1 MRFIG
6 TVRSARHGIHD
17 LSMGDVMNT
26 ATSKDGTTI
35 AFETRGQGPPLIVV
49 GGALNTRQAAA
60 TLAELLA
67 PSLTVY
73 AYDRRGRGDSGDTP
87 PYAFER
93 EVEDLRALVEDAGG
107 TAFAFGHSS
116 GAVLAL
122 EAALETPGI
131 TRLVLYEPP
140 FIVDDSRPP
149 LPGDY
154 VEHLRELAA
163 TDRRGEAV
171 EYFMTTGVGVPADAI
186 ASMRESP
193 FWPSLEAVAHTLWYD
208 GVIMG
213 DNMVGKPLSADR
225 WSSVTIPTLVIA
237 GGASPPSLR
246 NAAEQVAEVLP
257 NARRLTM
264 EGQTHEVDPTLLA
277 PVLTEFFTS

>member
-1 MRFIG
+1 
-6 TVRSARHGIHD
+6 
-17 LSMGDVMNT
+17 MNT
-26 ATSKDGTTI
+26 ATSRDGTTI
-35 AFETRGQGPPLIVV
+35 AFETRGEGPPLIVV
-49 GGALNTRQAAA
+49 GGALNTRQAAS

-67 PSLTVY
+67 PSFSVY

-87 PYAFER
+87 PYAVDQ
-93 EVEDLRALVEDAGG
+93 EVEDLRALVEGAGG

-122 EAALETPGI
+122 EAAASASAPGI
-131 TRLVLYEPP
+131 TKLVLYEPP

-149 LPGDY
+149 LPDDY
-154 VEHLRELAA
+154 VSHLKELAA

-171 EYFMTTGVGVPADAI
+171 EYFMTTGVGVPAEAI
-186 ASMRESP
+186 PSMRESA

-213 DNMVGKPLSADR
+213 ENMVGKPLSVDR
-225 WSSVTIPTLVIA
+225 WSSVTIPTLVID
-237 GGASPPSLR
+237 GGASPPSMR
-246 NAAEQVAEVLP
+246 NAVQQLVDVLP

-264 EGQTHEVDPTLLA
+264 EGQSHEVDPTLLA
-277 PVLTEFFTS
+277 PVLAEFFTS

>member
-1 MRFIG
+1 
-6 TVRSARHGIHD
+6 
-17 LSMGDVMNT
+17 MNT
-26 ATSKDGTTI
+26 VTSKDGTTI
-35 AFETRGQGPPLIVV
+35 AFDPSGEGPPLLVV
-49 GGALNTRQAAA
+49 GGALNDRHAAA
-60 TLAELLA
+60 TLAGLLA
-67 PSLTVY
+67 PGFTVY

-87 PYAFER
+87 SYAVER
-93 EVEDLRALVEDAGG
+93 EVEDLQALVEDAGG

-122 EAALETPGI
+122 ETAVATPGI
-131 TRLVLYEPP
+131 TKLVLYEPP

-149 LPGDY
+149 LPDDY
-154 VEHLRELAA
+154 VSHLKGLAA

-171 EYFMTTGVGVPADAI
+171 EYFMTTGVGVPAEAI
-186 ASMRESP
+186 PSMRESP

-213 DNMVGKPLSADR
+213 ENMVGKPLSADR
-225 WSSVTIPTLVIA
+225 WSSVTIPTLVID
-237 GGASPPSLR
+237 GGASPPSMR
-246 NAAEQVAEVLP
+246 NAVQQLVDVLP

>member
-1 MRFIG
+1 
-6 TVRSARHGIHD
+6 V
-17 LSMGDVMNT
+17 
-26 ATSKDGTTI
+26 
-35 AFETRGQGPPLIVV
+35 
-49 GGALNTRQAAA
+49 
-60 TLAELLA
+60 
-67 PSLTVY
+67 
-73 AYDRRGRGDSGDTP
+73 
-87 PYAFER
+87 
-93 EVEDLRALVEDAGG
+93 
-107 TAFAFGHSS
+107 FAFGHSS

-140 FIVDDSRPP
+140 FIVDDSRQP

-246 NAAEQVAEVLP
+246 NAVEQVADVLP

-277 PVLTEFFTS
+277 PVLTEFFTN